1 MPEEPFFW
9 LADVAEAIA
18 LLKTVSQQERREVLR
33 RLVEFAERRQG
44 GGSTTSID
52 DRDLTAPG

>member
-33 RLVEFAERRQG
+33 RLAEFAKKQQG
-44 GGSTTSID
+44 DSTTDNQS
-52 DRDLTAPG
+52 DLTAPE